1 MGYLGKITGK
11 VFNYVGR
18 KASSLGARFEA
29 KGATAKGVESTVV
42 NRKPAGPT
50 VSEIISRQPKAL
62 PAPSAEQLAASKPVL
77 STAKLTGYGVEQL
90 DMTQVITKDGTH
102 IRYYRYPGKDRVVFQ
117 TNTKGAL
124 RQEYAPRANGDF
136 TYLKSIGDEQY
147 LVQKKGDET
156 IINKRT
162 MVYDRGKRQQVGED
176 VLVDNKYRGNFF
188 IRHLKGVNGYD
199 RTGGAV
205 YDKNF
210 YDGKAKK
217 ILFDIKGIRDRQMV
231 PQVSNDIEKYL
242 FAEKV
247 KDYGFNVDEAGY
259 LLNYKIDD
267 INIIDD
273 LLKPYKA

>member
-50 VSEIISRQPKAL
+50 LSEIISRQPKAL

-136 TYLKSIGDEQY
+136 TYLKSIGDEKY

-205 YDKNF
+205 YHKAFYGEKPLKTLFEIKN
-210 YDGKAKK
+210 GSKSR
-217 ILFDIKGIRDRQMV
+217 LMV
-231 PQVSNDIEKYL
+231 PDNITLRDSIADQ
-242 FAEKV
+242 V
-247 KDYGFNVDEAGY
+247 KDYGFNVDPSGH
-259 LLNYKIDD
+259 LLNYTPDD